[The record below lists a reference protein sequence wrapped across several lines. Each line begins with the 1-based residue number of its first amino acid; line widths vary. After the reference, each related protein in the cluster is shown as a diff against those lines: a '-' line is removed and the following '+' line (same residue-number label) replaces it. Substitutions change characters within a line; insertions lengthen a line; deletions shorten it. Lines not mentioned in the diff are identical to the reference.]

1 MIDFG
6 KGIALQRISSRTK
19 DCLSGI
25 FTIFFSAIT
34 IYLALK
40 LPLGNASKPGP
51 GFFPLVLSV
60 IIGILGLIFFLKSRS
75 NKKPE
80 SLTEEKFAK
89 WKVLYLLGSLFLY
102 AFLFRPAGFLISTSI
117 FLITLKPIVAKKWV
131 PVLLGSIFISLIFF
145 FFFNYLLKVEL
156 PMGILA
162 K

>member
-1 MIDFG
+1 MDW
-6 KGIALQRISSRTK
+6 K
-19 DCLSGI
+19 DRFSAVFI
-25 FTIFFSAIT
+25 IFFSGVT

-40 LPLGNASKPGP
+40 LPFGKIGKPGP
-51 GFFPLVLSV
+51 GFFPFVLSV
-60 IIGILGLIFFLKSRS
+60 IIGLLALILFLKSHS

-89 WKVLYLLGSLFLY
+89 WKVLYLLGSLCLY
-102 AFLFRPAGFLISTSI
+102 ASLFRPAGFLISTSI

-145 FFFNYLLKVEL
+145 FFFDYLLKVEL